1 VIVDPAATPS
11 IATTTTTLLSNL
23 TAFTL
28 NYYDARGNLVTPTSL
43 FVKSVECTFT
53 SATGS
58 ATSGTR
64 ASYQMASPRVLVRNR
79 PALQ

>member
-11 IATTTTTLLSNL
+11 TRTTTTTLLSGL

-28 NYYDARGNLVTPTSL
+28 NYYNSNGTAVTPTSL

-58 ATSGTR
+58 AANGTL
-64 ASYQMASPRVLVRNR
+64 ASYQMVSPRVLVRNKL
-79 PALQ
+79 ALQ